1 MISLPKKSVID
12 ANIFIN
18 YIRDDSI
25 EKTNQF
31 VHLIIKE
38 IEDNNI
44 DVFLPDIA
52 FHEVMYNLKK
62 NVSKDIFE
70 TTSDYFLD
78 FINGQSLI
86 LYKLDC
92 KEFEKIRK
100 LALDYNLS
108 IYDASYFYLS
118 VLLSF
123 PLLTMDKPFYKRI
136 INDYPNTIFI
146 G

>member
-62 NVSKDIFE
+62 NVSKDI
-70 TTSDYFLD
+70 
-78 FINGQSLI
+78 I
-86 LYKLDC
+86 LNNAV
-92 KEFEKIRK
+92 KIIK
-100 LALDYNLS
+100 
-108 IYDASYFYLS
+108 S
-118 VLLSF
+118 V
-123 PLLTMDKPFYKRI
+123 
-136 INDYPNTIFI
+136 
-146 G
+146 